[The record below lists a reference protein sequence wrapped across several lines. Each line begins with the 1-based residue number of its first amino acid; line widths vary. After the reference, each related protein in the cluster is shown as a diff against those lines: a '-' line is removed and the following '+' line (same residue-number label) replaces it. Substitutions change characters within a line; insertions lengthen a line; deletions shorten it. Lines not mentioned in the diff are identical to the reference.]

1 METSVPP
8 LKSPPV
14 DAFHNEN
21 VWIDIQLK
29 TFTNWVNEQLK
40 PTGLTIHNLQVDFA
54 NGLLLIALVECLQKR
69 SLKKIRSPLNQ
80 HQFIENVQIA
90 LNAIASDNIKLVN
103 IGKWFFLSFFLS
115 FSFSPFSNWI
125 FANADTITGSVDIV
139 SGNLKLIL
147 GLLWQLITRYQL
159 GKASTPPKKLMLS
172 WLEAALPEFAISN
185 FTKGECIVTAPA

>member
-103 IGKWFFLSFFLS
+103 IGKWSFLSFFLS
-115 FSFSPFSNWI
+115 FSFSPFYN
-125 FANADTITGSVDIV
+125 
-139 SGNLKLIL
+139 
-147 GLLWQLITRYQL
+147 
-159 GKASTPPKKLMLS
+159 
-172 WLEAALPEFAISN
+172 
-185 FTKGECIVTAPA
+185 

>member
-1 METSVPP
+1 MPP

-103 IGKWFFLSFFLS
+103 IGKWSFLSFFLLVS
-115 FSFSPFSNWI
+115 LPFLTEYLQTPTQSQ
-125 FANADTITGSVDIV
+125 AV
-139 SGNLKLIL
+139 LIL
-147 GLLWQLITRYQL
+147 CR
-159 GKASTPPKKLMLS
+159 
-172 WLEAALPEFAISN
+172 AI
-185 FTKGECIVTAPA
+185 

>member
-1 METSVPP
+1 METSAVLQPQ
-8 LKSPPV
+8 LKSPLV

-29 TFTNWVNEQLK
+29 TFTNWVNEQLR
-40 PTGLTIHNLQVDFA
+40 PTGLTVHNLQVDFA

-103 IGKWFFLSFFLS
+103 IGK
-115 FSFSPFSNWI
+115 
-125 FANADTITGSVDIV
+125 
-139 SGNLKLIL
+139 
-147 GLLWQLITRYQL
+147 
-159 GKASTPPKKLMLS
+159 
-172 WLEAALPEFAISN
+172 
-185 FTKGECIVTAPA
+185 